1 MAISEER
8 VSSDFERVI
17 EKQKF
22 DKEAFNSS
30 AETDTMLDEIAA
42 KVDLLNLEKKD
53 VSVSSNREHETIQKQ
68 NELIS
73 TLTCQLK
80 IIFEEYQAACKE
92 RDYYE
97 ELNETLIRCLEV
109 KESKSQR
116 NREDGTEDKVE
127 KNKNDTEPGSTVEE
141 ADNKNTLQTDEE
153 TDKNERG
160 NSSEAQ
166 KISIENKGI
175 TSAELTQLNR
185 VLLREIFELRHQIE
199 TMKENI
205 RDYLISD
212 TDDQESECDSTISQ
226 EENEHSC
233 DLCNPTELRNIEED
247 VDSKSQ
253 ATIEY
258 KNQDDEGEKLNA

>member
-8 VSSDFERVI
+8 VSSDFERVL

-22 DKEAFNSS
+22 EKESLISN
-30 AETDTMLDEIAA
+30 AETDTILDEIAA
-42 KVDLLNLEKKD
+42 KVDLINLEKKD
-53 VSVSSNREHETIQKQ
+53 GLEHNNREHETIQKQ

-80 IIFEEYQAACKE
+80 IIFEEYQSASKE

-116 NREDGTEDKVE
+116 NK
-127 KNKNDTEPGSTVEE
+127 
-141 ADNKNTLQTDEE
+141 EE
-153 TDKNERG
+153 TECQLQSNKDVVGLNSVLEKLDDENKPQNSEANEVAS
-160 NSSEAQ
+160 SSENQ
-166 KISIENKGI
+166 KNLTKNGSVTN
-175 TSAELTQLNR
+175 TELTQLNR

-212 TDDQESECDSTISQ
+212 TDEEESECDSTVSK

-233 DLCNPTELRNIEED
+233 DLCNPTELRNTDDDI
-247 VDSKSQ
+247 DSKSQ
-253 ATIEY
+253 ATEEY
-258 KNQDDEGEKLNA
+258 KNTDEESETNNAL